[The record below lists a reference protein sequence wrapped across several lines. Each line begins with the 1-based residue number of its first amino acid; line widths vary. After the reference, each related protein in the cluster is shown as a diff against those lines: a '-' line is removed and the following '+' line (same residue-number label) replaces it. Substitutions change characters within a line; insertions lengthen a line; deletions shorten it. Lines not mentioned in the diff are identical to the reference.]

1 MAGRG
6 SKWSRE
12 ETLAAL
18 FLYLALPSK
27 KVDDTNEDVQALAK
41 AIGRTPGAVAL
52 KIWNLASFDER
63 RRARGKVG
71 MTHASKMD
79 KMVWAEYSSAGDEL
93 VEEATE
99 VFLNRF
105 DFKEPLSDELKETI
119 GFDLPEGKEREAIVS
134 MRVNQE
140 FFRNTLLVNYD
151 SRCCLTGLTNKALLV
166 ASHIK
171 PWKVSD
177 SKTERLAPDNGLL
190 LNALHDK
197 AFDRGLITITKDLK
211 IVVSSVVEHETPED
225 EYLWRYNGEPITLPK
240 RFAPRAEFIE
250 YHNDMVFKG

>member
-140 FFRNTLLVNYD
+140 FFRTCGATTESRLRFRNDSPQELSLLNITTIWCLRGRGPYGKPELKAIVVKTLLKRPRYPE
-151 SRCCLTGLTNKALLV
+151 TFLV
-166 ASHIK
+166 F
-171 PWKVSD
+171 
-177 SKTERLAPDNGLL
+177 EG
-190 LNALHDK
+190 
-197 AFDRGLITITKDLK
+197 
-211 IVVSSVVEHETPED
+211 
-225 EYLWRYNGEPITLPK
+225 RY
-240 RFAPRAEFIE
+240 
-250 YHNDMVFKG
+250 

>member
-1 MAGRG
+1 
-6 SKWSRE
+6 
-12 ETLAAL
+12 
-18 FLYLALPSK
+18 
-27 KVDDTNEDVQALAK
+27 
-41 AIGRTPGAVAL
+41 
-52 KIWNLASFDER
+52 
-63 RRARGKVG
+63 
-71 MTHASKMD
+71 MTHAIKMD

-93 VEEATE
+93 VMS
-99 VFLNRF
+99 LSRRRPRF
-105 DFKEPLSDELKETI
+105 SS
-119 GFDLPEGKEREAIVS
+119 IVS

-151 SRCCLTGLTNKALLV
+151 SRCCLTGITNKALLV

-177 SKTERLAPDNGLL
+177 PKTERLAPDNGLL

-225 EYLWRYNGEPITLPK
+225 EYLWRCNGEPIALPK

>member
-1 MAGRG
+1 MVEGGNPCG
-6 SKWSRE
+6 SVFVPRP
-12 ETLAAL
+12 TI
-18 FLYLALPSK
+18 K
-27 KVDDTNEDVQALAK
+27 KVDDTSEDVQALAK

-99 VFLNRF
+99 VFLNCF
-105 DFKEPLSDELKETI
+105 DFEEPLSDELKEMI

-151 SRCCLTGLTNKALLV
+151 SRCCLTGLSNKALLV

-171 PWKVSD
+171 PWIVSD
-177 SKTERLAPDNGLL
+177 PKTERLAPYNGLL

-211 IVVSSVVEHETPED
+211 IVVSGVVGHETPED

>member
-6 SKWSRE
+6 DKWSRE

-27 KVDDTNEDVQALAK
+27 KVDDTSEDVQALAK

-99 VFLNRF
+99 VFLVSAGRF
-105 DFKEPLSDELKETI
+105 
-119 GFDLPEGKEREAIVS
+119 
-134 MRVNQE
+134 
-140 FFRNTLLVNYD
+140 
-151 SRCCLTGLTNKALLV
+151 
-166 ASHIK
+166 
-171 PWKVSD
+171 
-177 SKTERLAPDNGLL
+177 
-190 LNALHDK
+190 
-197 AFDRGLITITKDLK
+197 
-211 IVVSSVVEHETPED
+211 
-225 EYLWRYNGEPITLPK
+225 
-240 RFAPRAEFIE
+240 
-250 YHNDMVFKG
+250 